1 MLAEGT
7 KILPKKKKTKS
18 DNMVAHYIRIFQKMK
33 NKGMQKKILKKCKK
47 RDFEL
52 SFHSNQLKN

>member
-18 DNMVAHYIRIFQKMK
+18 DNMVAHDIRIFQKMK
-33 NKGMQKKILKKCKK
+33 NKGTQKKILKKCKK

>member
-1 MLAEGT
+1 MLVEGT

-18 DNMVAHYIRIFQKMK
+18 DNMVAHDIRIFQKMK

-47 RDFEL
+47 RDCEL